1 MVIMTSIKPV
11 PATPQPV
18 YRRIV
23 QIEMVISGCAE
34 WRNVKM
40 AAVAHDGTLW
50 LGDPSTADPN
60 WHQVPAL
67 PPILPH
73 HETLTLRGMP

>member
-1 MVIMTSIKPV
+1 MMIEPMSDTRSNT
-11 PATPQPV
+11 TPTPI

-50 LGDPSTADPN
+50 LGNPSTTDPN

-67 PPILPH
+67 PPIG
-73 HETLTLRGMP
+73 GMP